1 MNFDLSMFWARLK
14 LGLQLPCLTYTSE
27 KLSNSNYLAKL
38 VCSLWMTPKQTICFV
53 FGVFC
58 SFPSI
63 SKHLGIQLCSS
74 QVTHQKASMY
84 TYHKEALHNNGFCLW
99 TCRFM
104 NDYSNACLTSKLS
117 RWHWYCGC
125 DAKVYLYCI
134 EAKALQ
140 KPTWHE
146 YDWKGVL
153 KIRRKWKFL
162 SIDKNPMIVF

>member
-1 MNFDLSMFWARLK
+1 MRQQLSI
-14 LGLQLPCLTYTSE
+14 
-27 KLSNSNYLAKL
+27 
-38 VCSLWMTPKQTICFV
+38 CSV

-58 SFPSI
+58 PFPSI

-140 KPTWHE
+140 KPTWHK

-153 KIRRKWKFL
+153 RITRKCNILRWEPKNRHWKSGQQAPSVGTIL
-162 SIDKNPMIVF
+162 TKVFRVYN